1 MHIISSD
8 QFSRFYIDSLFAL
21 TRRIRSSYSKEVNWF
36 LREGHWIETLKGST
50 IATVFDEPSTRTKSS
65 FEAATLRLGGT
76 VFSVDT
82 MNSSMKKGETF
93 EDTIKTISQYAD
105 VIVLRHPNV
114 GAATLAAAVSEVPVI
129 NAGDGSGEH
138 PTQALMDVFTIT
150 DEMPNFKKVCFFG
163 DVEFA
168 RTVHSL
174 EILLKNTFPE
184 VEITKIN
191 ARDDFDQENAV
202 NLTTADVVYMTRMQ
216 RERSGVGKNAWI
228 HTQLNPLKYMK
239 EKSILLHP
247 LPRAGELSVECDSDP
262 RAAYWRQVK
271 NGLYLRMALLKMILR
286 P

>member
-1 MHIISSD
+1 MHIISSAQFDRFFLD
-8 QFSRFYIDSLFAL
+8 QLFELTKKIRLSFSKTNWAL
-21 TRRIRSSYSKEVNWF
+21 KDAYWHTALNGEI
-36 LREGHWIETLKGST
+36 

-65 FEAATLRLGGT
+65 FEAAMLRLGGA

-82 MNSSMKKGETF
+82 MNSSMKKGETY

-105 VIVLRHPNV
+105 AIVVRHPNV
-114 GAATLAAAVSEVPVI
+114 GAATLASSVSDVPII

-138 PTQALMDVFTIT
+138 PTQALMDVFTII
-150 DEMPNFKKVCFFG
+150 DEIPDFKKVIFFG

-184 VEITKIN
+184 IEITKISTRN
-191 ARDDFDQENAV
+191 QEIEDV
-202 NLTTADVVYMTRMQ
+202 NLWDADVVYMTRLQ
-216 RERSGVGKNAWI
+216 KERGGTI
-228 HTQLNPLKYMK
+228 HKEWKDLNPLQWMK
-239 EKSILLHP
+239 SKSILLHP
-247 LPRAGELSVECDSDP
+247 LPRAGELSIECDSDP

-271 NGLYLRMALLKMILR
+271 NGMYLRMALLKLILR